1 MSERAVAGSR
11 QAVPRAGD
19 APARVS
25 PGSAYSAWG
34 VVAGQELRD
43 LWLSGRGLAMMLA
56 YTVLLSINTYLIATN
71 QELNFLEQREAV
83 SLTLQLA
90 VSVGGLLVVLVAA
103 DAVSGERERGTL
115 ETLLLTPAPRR
126 AILAGK
132 AVAALSM
139 WGGAYLLSLPYIWWI
154 GRDVGTFGE
163 ATVAGLVVGTLL
175 ALTLTGVGLLITTF
189 SQSNGLSL
197 AISFFVLLAL
207 YAPNQMPAEATRGW
221 AGELLQRLDPFS
233 AGLLYLERLI
243 INAHSL
249 TQDLSLLVF
258 PAIWAVVV
266 PAVALALAGRLALL
280 PRSGT

>member
-1 MSERAVAGSR
+1 MTEGVVVASPSRDARAGS
-11 QAVPRAGD
+11 
-19 APARVS
+19 
-25 PGSAYSAWG
+25 GSLWL
-34 VVAGQELRD
+34 VVAEQELRD
-43 LWLSGRGLAMMLA
+43 LWLSGKGLAMVLA
-56 YTVLLSINTYLIATN
+56 YTVLMSINTYLIATN

-83 SLTLQLA
+83 SLTLNLA
-90 VSVGGLLVVLVAA
+90 VAVGGLMVVLVAA

-115 ETLLLTPAPRR
+115 ETLLLTAAPRR

-132 AVAALSM
+132 AVAAVSLWVAAFALSI
-139 WGGAYLLSLPYIWWI
+139 PYIWWI

-163 ATVAGLVVGTLL
+163 AMVGGFVVGTLL
-175 ALTLTGVGLLITTF
+175 ALTLTGIGLLISTF

-249 TQDLSLLVF
+249 SQDLSLLVF
-258 PAIWAVVV
+258 PAVWAVVFL
-266 PAVALALAGRLALL
+266 ALALVMAGRLSLI
-280 PRSGT
+280 PRSGA

>member
-1 MSERAVAGSR
+1 MSD
-11 QAVPRAGD
+11 QARTVLPMAEGR
-19 APARVS
+19 
-25 PGSAYSAWG
+25 PGSAWA
-34 VVAGQELRD
+34 VVSGQELRD
-43 LWLSGRGLAMMLA
+43 LWLSGKGLAMMLA
-56 YTVLLSINTYLIATN
+56 YTALLSMNTYLIATN

-83 SLTLQLA
+83 SLTLKLA
-90 VSVGGLLVVLVAA
+90 VSAGGLLVVLVAA

-126 AILAGK
+126 SILAGK

-139 WGGAYLLSLPYIWWI
+139 WACAFVLSIPYFWWI

-163 ATVAGLVVGTLL
+163 AILGGLIVGTLL
-175 ALTLTGVGLLITTF
+175 ALTLTGIGLLITTF

-207 YAPNQMPAEATRGW
+207 YAPNQLPAEATRGW
-221 AGELLQRLDPFS
+221 VGELLQRLDPFS

-249 TQDLSLLVF
+249 TQDISLLVF
-258 PAIWAVVV
+258 PAIWAVVL
-266 PAVALALAGRLALL
+266 PAAALAVAGRLSLV
-280 PRSGT
+280 PRSGA